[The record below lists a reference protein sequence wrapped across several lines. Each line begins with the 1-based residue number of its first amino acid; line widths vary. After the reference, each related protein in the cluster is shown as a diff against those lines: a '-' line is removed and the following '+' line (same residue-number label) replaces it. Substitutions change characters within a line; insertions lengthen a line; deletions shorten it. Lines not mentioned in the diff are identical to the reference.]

1 MEYLFV
7 SYFTSFVLVILTGS
21 EGACFILSFIRTEER
36 FKAQDTGNRIG
47 TEKGRMFENG
57 NSIEEGN
64 LTSYL
69 YMQGKHPVLH
79 GLDTFT
85 LKKLGLWIAFQ

>member
-1 MEYLFV
+1 
-7 SYFTSFVLVILTGS
+7 
-21 EGACFILSFIRTEER
+21 
-36 FKAQDTGNRIG
+36 
-47 TEKGRMFENG
+47 MFENG

-69 YMQGKHPVLH
+69 FMQGKHPVLH
-79 GLDTFT
+79 ELDTFT